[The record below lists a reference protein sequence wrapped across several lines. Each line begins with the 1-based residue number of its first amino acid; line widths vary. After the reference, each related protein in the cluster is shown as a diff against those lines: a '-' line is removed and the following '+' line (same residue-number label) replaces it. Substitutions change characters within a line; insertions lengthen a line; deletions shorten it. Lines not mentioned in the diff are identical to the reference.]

1 MKKVALLLLCSLFS
15 IIFTLPAV
23 SEAAI
28 ELPDRRRPQ
37 FSTDEGHLFLPVPYS
52 LEGIGKGVALFGTAY
67 NISGSYTDVF
77 GLVLTG
83 DIEGVG
89 AGFTDYH
96 IMRERLFVD
105 FTYQSLSKAV
115 IQSYST
121 RGMDTSGDDYTLVEL
136 DETEFIGGRLTLSF
150 EERMF
155 ELYAL
160 GYNGSYKIGAFRK
173 PDGEVIVEAGD
184 SAENSFNLYGAGMVF
199 DLTDDRS
206 DPRRGIRLDTNLG
219 WSPPKD
225 SDNADYVVMD
235 LNLTLYVPVGT
246 KSTWAF
252 NYFSSDAFV
261 QSQGITDRARIKAE
275 LDYDCS
281 GRADLQKQADCV
293 KFTEQYID
301 NVVAANRYGSA
312 SSLGGRVRLRSFA
325 EDRFNGSHTAFA
337 GTEFRWNITDETTPV
352 DIGIVKD
359 IRTGKQA
366 GADPASWEPPS
377 EDRAVS
383 VIFEPAASA
392 RP

>member
-1 MKKVALLLLCSLFS
+1 MKKAALLLLCS
-15 IIFTLPAV
+15 IFLMMSAMPAV
-23 SEAAI
+23 AEEDSVPVAA
-28 ELPDRRRPQ
+28 EEDSMPPDRRRPQ
-37 FSTDEGHLFLPVPYS
+37 FSTDAGHLILPVPYS

-67 NISGSYTDVF
+67 NIADSYTDVF

-121 RGMDTSGDDYTLVEL
+121 RGMDTSMDDYTLVEL

-160 GYNGSYKIGAFRK
+160 GYDGSYKIGAFRK
-173 PDGEVIVEAGD
+173 PDGEVIAEAGD
-184 SAENSFNLYGAGMVF
+184 SAGNSFNLYGAGMVF

-235 LNLTLYVPVGT
+235 LNLTLYVPVG
-246 KSTWAF
+246 KRSTWAF

-261 QSQGITDRARIKAE
+261 QSQGVTDRARIKAK

-281 GRADLQKQADCV
+281 DIADINKQNECIRS
-293 KFTEQYID
+293 TEQYID
-301 NVVAANRYGSA
+301 NAVAANRYGTA
-312 SSLGGRVRLRSFA
+312 TSLG
-325 EDRFNGSHTAFA
+325 
-337 GTEFRWNITDETTPV
+337 
-352 DIGIVKD
+352 
-359 IRTGKQA
+359 
-366 GADPASWEPPS
+366 
-377 EDRAVS
+377 
-383 VIFEPAASA
+383 
-392 RP
+392 